1 MKQIYLGLILICTFV
16 FVGCSEKIGDKF
28 YPSENYVTRYQD
40 PLSSYAAVYGSIDEY
55 PVPSQSVVQFMI
67 NLRVTESTVNSQYY
81 DIIID
86 RQTDATKFKELA
98 QKFNDT
104 EYNMIHD
111 VVPPPVMYVQSTSL
125 NIVSDQDY
133 DATHPAG
140 SSLNDLFLVK
150 YTCVDHILQNN
161 YDMTPTEQQMELGL
175 APWEL
180 MESVDEFNQ
189 RQPTLVW
196 FYFWFYPTEHPT
208 GNKQH
213 RFTITYKNVEGKE
226 LVATTLPVLILEQE
240 AAPNP

>member
-111 VVPPPVMYVQSTSL
+111 VVPPPVMYVQSASL

-196 FYFWFYPTEHPT
+196 FYFWFYPTEFPT

-226 LVATTLPVLILEQE
+226 LVATTLPVQILEQE

>member
-1 MKQIYLGLILICTFV
+1 MKRIYLSLLLIGTFV

-111 VVPPPVMYVQSTSL
+111 VVPPPVMYVQSASL

-150 YTCVDHILQNN
+150 YASVDHILQNH
-161 YDMTPTEQQMELGL
+161 YDMTRTEQQVALGL
-175 APWEL
+175 YVWQF
-180 MESVDEFNQ
+180 MESVDAFNQ
-189 RQPTLVW
+189 KRPILVG
-196 FYFWFYPTEHPT
+196 FDFWFYPTEFPT

>member
-1 MKQIYLGLILICTFV
+1 MKQIYLGLLLISTFI

-28 YPSENYVTRYQD
+28 YPSENYVIRYQN
-40 PLSSYAAVYGSIDEY
+40 PQSSYAAVYVSDHDD
-55 PVPSQSVVQFMI
+55 PNPSQTVEDFKI
-67 NLRVTESTVNSQYY
+67 NLRVTESTANSRRY
-81 DIIID
+81 DIID

-104 EYNMIHD
+104 EYNKIND
-111 VVPPPVMYVQSTSL
+111 IPPPPMMYVQSESL

-150 YTCVDHILQNN
+150 YASVDHILQNH
-161 YDMTPTEQQMELGL
+161 YDLTPTEQQMKLGL
-175 APWEL
+175 YVWQF

-189 RQPTLVW
+189 RQPTLVG
-196 FYFWFYPTEHPT
+196 FDFWFYPTERPT

-240 AAPNP
+240 EAPNP

>member
-1 MKQIYLGLILICTFV
+1 MKRIYLSLLLVSAFV
-16 FVGCSEKIGDKF
+16 LVGCSDQIVTKF
-28 YPSENYVTRYQD
+28 YPSENYVIRYQD
-40 PLSSYAAVYGSIDEY
+40 PQSSYAAVYGSIDEY

-67 NLRVTESTVNSQYY
+67 NLRVTESTVNSDRY
-81 DIIID
+81 DIID

-111 VVPPPVMYVQSTSL
+111 VVPPPVMYVQSASL

-150 YTCVDHILQNN
+150 YACVDHILQNN
-161 YDMTPTEQQMELGL
+161 YDMTRTDQQVALGL
-175 APWEL
+175 YVWQF
-180 MESVDEFNQ
+180 MESVDAFNQ
-189 RQPTLVW
+189 KRPILVG
-196 FYFWFYPTEHPT
+196 FDFWFYPTEFPT

-226 LVATTLPVLILEQE
+226 LVATTLPVQILEQE

>member
-1 MKQIYLGLILICTFV
+1 MKRIYLSLLLIGTFV

-28 YPSENYVTRYQD
+28 YPSENYVLWYQD
-40 PLSSYAAVYGSIDEY
+40 PQSSYAAVYVSDNDD
-55 PVPSQSVVQFMI
+55 PNPSQTVEDFKI
-67 NLRVTESTVNSQYY
+67 NLRVTESTANSYRY
-81 DIIID
+81 DIVD
-86 RQTDATKFKELA
+86 RKTDATKFKELA
-98 QKFNDT
+98 QKFHDT
-104 EYNMIHD
+104 EYNKIND
-111 VVPPPVMYVQSTSL
+111 IPPPPMMYVQSESL

-150 YTCVDHILQNN
+150 YTSVDHILQNH
-161 YDMTPTEQQMELGL
+161 YDMTRTEQQVELGL
-175 APWEL
+175 APWEF
-180 MESVDEFNQ
+180 MESVDAFNQ
-189 RQPTLVW
+189 KQPTLVW
-196 FYFWFYPTEHPT
+196 FYFWFYPTERPT

>member
-1 MKQIYLGLILICTFV
+1 MKRFYLGLLLISTFV
-16 FVGCSEKIGDKF
+16 LVGCSKQTVTKV
-28 YPSENYVTRYQD
+28 YPSENYVIRYQN
-40 PLSSYAAVYGSIDEY
+40 PQSSYAAVYGSIDEY
-55 PVPSQSVVQFMI
+55 PVPSQSVVQFII
-67 NLRVTESTVNSQYY
+67 NLRVTESTVNSHRY
-81 DIIID
+81 DIID

-104 EYNMIHD
+104 EYNKINYMS
-111 VVPPPVMYVQSTSL
+111 PPPMMYVQSESL

-150 YTCVDHILQNN
+150 YACVDHILQNN
-161 YDMTPTEQQMELGL
+161 YDMTRTDQQVALGL
-175 APWEL
+175 YVWQF

-189 RQPTLVW
+189 KRPVLVG
-196 FYFWFYPTEHPT
+196 FDFWFYPTERPT

-240 AAPNP
+240 EAPNP

>member
-1 MKQIYLGLILICTFV
+1 MKRIYLSLLLIGTFV

-28 YPSENYVTRYQD
+28 YPSENYVLWYQD
-40 PLSSYAAVYGSIDEY
+40 PQSSYAAVYVSDNDD
-55 PVPSQSVVQFMI
+55 PNPSQTVEDFKI
-67 NLRVTESTVNSQYY
+67 NLRVTESTANSYRY
-81 DIIID
+81 DIVD
-86 RQTDATKFKELA
+86 RKTDATKFKELA
-98 QKFNDT
+98 QKFHDT
-104 EYNMIHD
+104 EYNKIND
-111 VVPPPVMYVQSTSL
+111 IPPPPMMYVQSESL

-150 YTCVDHILQNN
+150 YASVDHILQNH
-161 YDMTPTEQQMELGL
+161 YDMTRTEQQVALGL
-175 APWEL
+175 YVWQF
-180 MESVDEFNQ
+180 MESVDAFNQ
-189 RQPTLVW
+189 KRPILVG
-196 FYFWFYPTEHPT
+196 FDFWFYPTEFPT

>member
-1 MKQIYLGLILICTFV
+1 MKRIYLGLILICTFV

-67 NLRVTESTVNSQYY
+67 NLRVTESTVNSHRY
-81 DIIID
+81 DIID

-104 EYNMIHD
+104 KYNKINYMS
-111 VVPPPVMYVQSTSL
+111 PPPMMYVQSESL

-150 YTCVDHILQNN
+150 YACVEHFLQNN
-161 YDMTPTEQQMELGL
+161 YDMTRTDQQVALGL
-175 APWEL
+175 YVWQF
-180 MESVDEFNQ
+180 MESVDAFNQ
-189 RQPTLVW
+189 KQPTLVW
-196 FYFWFYPTEHPT
+196 FYFWFYPTERPT

>member
-1 MKQIYLGLILICTFV
+1 MKRFYLGLLLISTFV
-16 FVGCSEKIGDKF
+16 LVGCSNQTVTKV
-28 YPSENYVTRYQD
+28 YPSENYVIRYQN
-40 PLSSYAAVYGSIDEY
+40 PQSSYAAVYGSDNDD
-55 PVPSQSVVQFMI
+55 PNPSQTVEDFKI
-67 NLRVTESTVNSQYY
+67 NLRVTENTANCDRY
-81 DIIID
+81 DIID

-104 EYNMIHD
+104 KYNKINYMS
-111 VVPPPVMYVQSTSL
+111 PPPMMYVQSESL

-150 YTCVDHILQNN
+150 YACVDHILQNN
-161 YDMTPTEQQMELGL
+161 YDMTRTDQQVALGL
-175 APWEL
+175 YVWQF

-189 RQPTLVW
+189 KRPVLVG
-196 FYFWFYPTEHPT
+196 FDFWFYPTERPT

-240 AAPNP
+240 EAPNP

>member
-1 MKQIYLGLILICTFV
+1 MKRIYLGLILICTFV

-111 VVPPPVMYVQSTSL
+111 VVPPPVMYVQSASL

-150 YTCVDHILQNN
+150 YTSVDHILQNH
-161 YDMTPTEQQMELGL
+161 YDMTRTEQQVELGL
-175 APWEL
+175 APWEF
-180 MESVDEFNQ
+180 MESVDAFNQ
-189 RQPTLVW
+189 KQPTLVW
-196 FYFWFYPTEHPT
+196 FYFWFYPTERPT

>member
-1 MKQIYLGLILICTFV
+1 MKRIYLGLILICTFV

-111 VVPPPVMYVQSTSL
+111 VVPPPVMYVQSASL

-150 YTCVDHILQNN
+150 YTSVDHILQNN
-161 YDMTPTEQQMELGL
+161 YDMTRTEQQ
-175 APWEL
+175 
-180 MESVDEFNQ
+180 V
-189 RQPTLVW
+189 
-196 FYFWFYPTEHPT
+196 
-208 GNKQH
+208 
-213 RFTITYKNVEGKE
+213 
-226 LVATTLPVLILEQE
+226 
-240 AAPNP
+240 

>member
-1 MKQIYLGLILICTFV
+1 MKRIYLGLILICTFV

-67 NLRVTESTVNSQYY
+67 NLRVTESTANSLSY
-81 DIIID
+81 DVID
-86 RQTDATKFKELA
+86 RKTDVTRFKELA

-104 EYNMIHD
+104 EYNKINFNP
-111 VVPPPVMYVQSTSL
+111 PPPVMYVQSESL

-150 YTCVDHILQNN
+150 YTSVDHILQNH
-161 YDMTPTEQQMELGL
+161 YDMTRTEQQVELGL
-175 APWEL
+175 APWEF
-180 MESVDEFNQ
+180 MESVDAFNQ
-189 RQPTLVW
+189 KQPTLVW
-196 FYFWFYPTEHPT
+196 FYFWFYPTERPT

>member
-1 MKQIYLGLILICTFV
+1 MKRIYLGLILICTFV

-111 VVPPPVMYVQSTSL
+111 VVPPPVMYVQSASL

-150 YTCVDHILQNN
+150 YASVDHILQNH
-161 YDMTPTEQQMELGL
+161 YDMTRTEQQVALGL
-175 APWEL
+175 YVWQF
-180 MESVDEFNQ
+180 MESVDAFNQ
-189 RQPTLVW
+189 KRPILVG
-196 FYFWFYPTEHPT
+196 FDFWFYPTEFPT

>member
-67 NLRVTESTVNSQYY
+67 NLRVTESTVNSQNN

-111 VVPPPVMYVQSTSL
+111 VVPPPVMYVQFLYRLSSFL
-125 NIVSDQDY
+125 QRIIQYCDLPPVPY
-133 DATHPAG
+133 KERVIPHPFMNVG
-140 SSLNDLFLVK
+140 FHQFHNG
-150 YTCVDHILQNN
+150 
-161 YDMTPTEQQMELGL
+161 M
-175 APWEL
+175 
-180 MESVDEFNQ
+180 
-189 RQPTLVW
+189 
-196 FYFWFYPTEHPT
+196 FYF
-208 GNKQH
+208 
-213 RFTITYKNVEGKE
+213 ITKVRTPPCIIS
-226 LVATTLPVLILEQE
+226 L
-240 AAPNP
+240 